1 MVSGTEAK
9 IIVCRGIWD
18 PRTCEKENTDI
29 ALNWKS
35 YFSDA
40 GGYSFENTSYMYV
53 EMCLLFLPAA
63 KNTWQEPSVTLGC
76 LRESKKFNKIC
87 QNCTF
92 IRRKISTITPTNN
105 NTPVVNIMAPT
116 GTLWWTTW
124 VALIKP
130 LKQEK
135 LESPTACI
143 IILLSYY
150 HRCIQ
155 PTWLNMLSHLELSM
169 RW

>member
-1 MVSGTEAK
+1 MAPKNSYRWVSMVSGTEAK
-9 IIVCRGIWD
+9 IIVCCGIWD
-18 PRTCEKENTDI
+18 PRACEKENTDI

-40 GGYSFENTSYMYV
+40 GGYSFENISYMYA

-63 KNTWQEPSVTLGC
+63 KNTWQEPCVTLGC
-76 LRESKKFNKIC
+76 LRESQKFNKIC

-105 NTPVVNIMAPT
+105 NTPDANIIAPT
-116 GTLWWTTW
+116 GTLLWTAW

-143 IILLSYY
+143 IILLS
-150 HRCIQ
+150 
-155 PTWLNMLSHLELSM
+155 
-169 RW
+169 

>member
-53 EMCLLFLPAA
+53 EMCLLFYLQQ
-63 KNTWQEPSVTLGC
+63 KTLG
-76 LRESKKFNKIC
+76 KN
-87 QNCTF
+87 
-92 IRRKISTITPTNN
+92 
-105 NTPVVNIMAPT
+105 PV
-116 GTLWWTTW
+116 WHW
-124 VALIKP
+124 VAW
-130 LKQEK
+130 EK
-135 LESPTACI
+135 VKNSIRSVKTVP
-143 IILLSYY
+143 S
-150 HRCIQ
+150 
-155 PTWLNMLSHLELSM
+155 
-169 RW
+169 